1 MNPTEEPTG
10 EYIEHTGIDS
20 LAIGDELKQYCR
32 EVPNFP
38 KTGILFKDITTLLK
52 NGPVFKDVI
61 DRIAREFKGKVDVVC
76 SMEARGFI
84 LGAPIAYALGIG
96 FVPMRKPGKLPWN
109 VLTEEYEL
117 EYGTDAIEM
126 HQDALKAGDR
136 VLLVDDVI
144 AIGGTAT
151 AAAEVVNK
159 AGGKIVAA
167 AFLIEL
173 CGLNGREKLGDIPV
187 YSLIS
192 W

>member
-1 MNPTEEPTG
+1 MNPTG
-10 EYIEHTGIDS
+10 ESMREGNNNRGTES
-20 LAIGDELKQYCR
+20 LSFGDDLKQYCR
-32 EVPNFP
+32 EVPDFP

-52 NGPVFKDVI
+52 NGPIFKAVI
-61 DRIAREFKGKVDVVC
+61 DDIAREFKGKVDVVC

-173 CGLNGREKLGDIPV
+173 CGLNGREKLGNIPV

>member
-1 MNPTEEPTG
+1 MNPAEEPTG
-10 EYIEHTGIDS
+10 EYIEHPGAESIS
-20 LAIGDELKQYCR
+20 FSEQLKQYCR
-32 EVPNFP
+32 EVPDFP

-52 NGPVFKDVI
+52 NGPVFREVI
-61 DRIAREFKGKVDVVC
+61 DKIAREFKGKVDVVC

-84 LGAPIAYALGIG
+84 LGAPIAYALGVG
-96 FVPMRKPGKLPWN
+96 FVPMRKPGKLPRS
-109 VLTEEYEL
+109 VLKEEYEL

-126 HQDALKAGDR
+126 HRDAINSGDR

-151 AAAEVVNK
+151 AAAEVVKK
-159 AGGKIVAA
+159 AGGEIVAA

-173 CGLNGREKLGDIPV
+173 CALNGREKLGSVPV
-187 YSLIS
+187 YTLIS